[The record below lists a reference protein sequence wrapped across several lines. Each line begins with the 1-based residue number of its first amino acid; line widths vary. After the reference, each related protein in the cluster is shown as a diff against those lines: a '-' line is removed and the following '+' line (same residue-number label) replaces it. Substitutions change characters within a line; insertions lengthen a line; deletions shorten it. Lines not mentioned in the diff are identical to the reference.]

1 MVYISGK
8 ITGNKN
14 YEAEFNEAEIKL
26 RKMGFKVFNPAS
38 IKEDWTYEQY
48 MKCDL
53 KHLLEC
59 DWIYFLPNWET
70 SRGAR
75 IEKIVAEAVGIKVL
89 ELKQSR

>member
-26 RKMGFKVFNPAS
+26 SKMGFKVFNPAS

-59 DWIYFLPNWET
+59 EWIYFLPNWGT

-75 IEKIVAEAVGIKVL
+75 IERIVAEAVGIKGL
-89 ELKQSR
+89 ELK

>member
-26 RKMGFKVFNPAS
+26 REMGFKVFNPAS
-38 IKEDWTYEQY
+38 I
-48 MKCDL
+48 
-53 KHLLEC
+53 
-59 DWIYFLPNWET
+59 
-70 SRGAR
+70 R
-75 IEKIVAEAVGIKVL
+75 IEKAVAAATGIKVL